1 MSSLE
6 TVLAAAAKGIGYC
19 GIHSHKQGWLWISGD
34 LKQVLGLLL
43 CRGWSVKYLHNTSNN
58 HTEFLMCMDIYMD
71 ILHIWIY
78 NCIYARLDSEDAEVS
93 HSVLSLQELRV
104 PQVGP

>member
-6 TVLAAAAKGIGYC
+6 TVLAAAAKAHGYC